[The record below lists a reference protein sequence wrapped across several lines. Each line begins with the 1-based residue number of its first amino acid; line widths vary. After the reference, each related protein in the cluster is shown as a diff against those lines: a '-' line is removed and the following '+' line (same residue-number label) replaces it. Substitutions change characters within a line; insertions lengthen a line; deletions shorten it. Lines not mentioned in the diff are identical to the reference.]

1 MKRILL
7 ILSTIVL
14 LTSCTRN
21 SQDEYIDGNPDKQ
34 TNIMKRISSN
44 TDGCFYTEVWVDTE
58 TGCEYFFVRCSTTGV
73 AMIQLTDA
81 EGKPKIRK

>member
-7 ILSTIVL
+7 ILSAIVL

-21 SQDEYIDGNPDKQ
+21 LHDENPVNQ
-34 TNIMKRISSN
+34 QVNIMKRISRN
-44 TDGCFYTEVWVDTE
+44 TDGCFYSEVWVDTE

-73 AMIQLTDA
+73 AMVQLTDT